1 MDLTFVVLN
10 YGITVLWVLA
20 VTVHRQTAIAVYSRQ
35 SSYTDRE
42 KSSQLMTTAGAYTA
56 YASIN

>member
-20 VTVHRQTAIAVYSRQ
+20 VTVHRQTATGRKKYKSRNK
-35 SSYTDRE
+35 Y
-42 KSSQLMTTAGAYTA
+42 KS
-56 YASIN
+56 